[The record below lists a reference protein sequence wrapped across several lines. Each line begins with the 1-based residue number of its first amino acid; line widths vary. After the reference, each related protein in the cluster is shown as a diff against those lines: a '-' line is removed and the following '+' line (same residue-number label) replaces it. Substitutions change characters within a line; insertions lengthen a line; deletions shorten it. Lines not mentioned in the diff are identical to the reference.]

1 MSAAAG
7 GRRVVLGTAGHID
20 HGKSTLVQA
29 LTGEDPD
36 RLAEEK
42 RRGITIEL
50 GFAQLELPDGSA
62 LGVVDVPG
70 HERFVRQMIAGS
82 TGIDLAL
89 LCIAADDGVMPQTEE
104 HLAVLELLGIAR
116 CVVALTKRDLV
127 DEEWAA
133 FMADEVRGRLAG
145 GPYADAAVVPVSA
158 RTGEGLDELRATL
171 AEAARGLVRAK
182 DGSSARLPVDRAF
195 SIKGSGTVVTG
206 TLWSGQ
212 VAPGDELEV
221 LPGGT
226 RARVRSAQIHGQ
238 PVERAKAGNRVALNL
253 AGVDTGEVRPGMLL
267 AAPGTVEP
275 TDRFDAWLT
284 YLGAPGAPE
293 ALETG
298 TRVRVAHGT
307 AEVPG
312 RVLLMDGRAALGA
325 REGAYAQIRLDEPLP
340 VSRGDRFVVRS
351 LTPVHVVGG
360 GQVLHAHPRRRTN
373 LKPGEEALLDALRA
387 GDEDGACDAALALAA
402 APSRPPSWP
411 RRRASRPR
419 RRGGASG
426 SAARTA
432 SCAWATGRALTSPSA
447 PCCRSWTARWR
458 THFCAST
465 PSSRRPRASR
475 RARSPRG
482 SPARCPRAAACRRA
496 SAS

>member
-293 ALETG
+293 AL
-298 TRVRVAHGT
+298 
-307 AEVPG
+307 
-312 RVLLMDGRAALGA
+312 
-325 REGAYAQIRLDEPLP
+325 
-340 VSRGDRFVVRS
+340 
-351 LTPVHVVGG
+351 
-360 GQVLHAHPRRRTN
+360 
-373 LKPGEEALLDALRA
+373 
-387 GDEDGACDAALALAA
+387 
-402 APSRPPSWP
+402 
-411 RRRASRPR
+411 
-419 RRGGASG
+419 
-426 SAARTA
+426 
-432 SCAWATGRALTSPSA
+432 
-447 PCCRSWTARWR
+447 
-458 THFCAST
+458 
-465 PSSRRPRASR
+465 
-475 RARSPRG
+475 
-482 SPARCPRAAACRRA
+482 
-496 SAS
+496 